1 MRSVGFSD
9 VIEMWTDISKKYKEL
24 YGKRLNVRFET
35 RHNDDFTNMDVSFL
49 GKVHCTIV
57 HGYQKYCDK
66 DSILFDDFVWK
77 THELVHE
84 FGHANQRLDKFMD
97 VNANEDTMDMAKQQ
111 VICRNFPHY
120 AETSYSRQMIEIDA
134 ERYAWIETVS
144 ALSQYFDESDVK
156 EALVNGVRKNYNQIW
171 FADKNISSWE
181 DGLRNLDEALSDAS
195 NMTWEVSSNYEDMV
209 PGLYENFGKNRNE
222 LLFKYCVLNNGFEQR
237 KFTCLKSC
245 ADDIRKERR
254 LHRDLPS
261 YSQSHDDENYE
272 HDDEDDRSL

>member
-1 MRSVGFSD
+1 MRNIGFSYA
-9 VIEMWTDISKKYKEL
+9 VKMWTDISKKYKKS
-24 YGKRLNVRFET
+24 YGKRLDVVLDP
-35 RHNDDFTNMDVSFL
+35 RHNNDFTDTEVLFF
-49 GKVHCTIV
+49 GKVHCVIS
-57 HGYQKYCDK
+57 HGYQKYIGK

-144 ALSQYFDESDVK
+144 ALSPYFDESDVK

-181 DGLRNLDEALSDAS
+181 DGLRNLDEALSDARRMIFEKNVGYIEIYHLIHNFMMMKIMS
-195 NMTWEVSSNYEDMV
+195 MMMRTTEVC
-209 PGLYENFGKNRNE
+209 K
-222 LLFKYCVLNNGFEQR
+222 K
-237 KFTCLKSC
+237 KAKKT
-245 ADDIRKERR
+245 I
-254 LHRDLPS
+254 
-261 YSQSHDDENYE
+261 
-272 HDDEDDRSL
+272 